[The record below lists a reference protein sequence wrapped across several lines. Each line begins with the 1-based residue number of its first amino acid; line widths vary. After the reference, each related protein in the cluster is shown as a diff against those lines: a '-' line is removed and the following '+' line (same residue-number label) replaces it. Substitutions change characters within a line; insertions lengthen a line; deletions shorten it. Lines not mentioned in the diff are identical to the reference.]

1 MAGAE
6 TRQVSRS
13 LSARELVFGQILEA
27 ALSQV
32 GPECMVL
39 LLVRS
44 VVRKHSRTVES
55 NVSGI

>member
-1 MAGAE
+1 MAPAE

>member
-1 MAGAE
+1 MAAAE